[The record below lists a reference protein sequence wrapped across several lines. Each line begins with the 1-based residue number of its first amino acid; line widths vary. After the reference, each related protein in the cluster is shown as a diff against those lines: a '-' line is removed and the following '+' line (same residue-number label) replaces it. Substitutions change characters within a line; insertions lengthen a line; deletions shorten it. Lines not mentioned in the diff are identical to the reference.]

1 MHSSYDSIVTSSDHV
16 PGRITFFFRFRAS
29 ARHGPCKINEIIPS
43 AKIPCLC
50 MLPNATAP
58 AELKFFGGQKLV
70 GLGGLHNPSRKNLG
84 HLLTSKKQVGARQ
97 EQKSLQ
103 CLAIRRPFGMHGS
116 TMREGGRE
124 EGRKEEP
131 MWEPTRELMSRC
143 RSRCWSRCRYEH
155 GRGFRWRACQHRV
168 HPLQAGNGDSHQGPI
183 EQCRGRRDEIERSR

>member
-1 MHSSYDSIVTSSDHV
+1 MINKLASNLLL
-16 PGRITFFFRFRAS
+16 RI
-29 ARHGPCKINEIIPS
+29 GWDKGQ
-43 AKIPCLC
+43 K
-50 MLPNATAP
+50 
-58 AELKFFGGQKLV
+58 GGQLFKNHQRRAAAAMVWWKAPYRDVKAKQGYDLLFKNDRGSKLV